1 MTLEQLPLIMLRA
14 LALTILIEC
23 AAAWLLGAR
32 TKRDQTTVVLVN
44 LLTNPLVVSLG
55 AATSL
60 WLGFKAVRPV
70 TLAMEVLVVVIEGA
84 VYKKTLII
92 EKNPYVVSLV
102 CNLASF
108 LIGEVLN
115 RYVF

>member
-14 LALTILIEC
+14 LAFTILIEC
-23 AAAWLLGAR
+23 AAAWLFGVR

-60 WLGFKAVRPV
+60 WIGIKAVRPV
-70 TLAMEVLVVVIEGA
+70 TLVMEALVVVIEGA
-84 VYKKTLII
+84 VYKKTLVS
-92 EKNPYVVSLV
+92 ERNPYVLSLI

-108 LIGEVLN
+108 LIGEILN

>member
-23 AAAWLLGAR
+23 AAAWLLGVR
-32 TKRDQTTVVLVN
+32 TKRDQTIVVLAN
-44 LLTNPLVVSLG
+44 CLTNPLVVSLG
-55 AATSL
+55 AATQVFIGLS
-60 WLGFKAVRPV
+60 AVRPV
-70 TLAMEVLVVVIEGA
+70 TLVMEAAAWAAEGT
-84 VYKKTLII
+84 VYKRTLVSDRS
-92 EKNPYVVSLV
+92 PYVLSLV
-102 CNLASF
+102 CNLASY